1 MLKYSASMVSRPF
14 LYLEMKK
21 AASLK
26 LEGLNDK
33 EIRKKAMDENI
44 FLVKSESRNK
54 ELISTTIKRMKVL
67 DDFLLDRIVNGNIE
81 TSKQVVLYSIMKT
94 DLLFFEFMNEIYK
107 EKYIL
112 NDLIITDKDL
122 NIFFERKSEQSERVN
137 SWKDYTYYKLKQVYL
152 RVLYEANFVKKDNK
166 IYKIK
171 PPIIQRELIDY
182 ITKKGDK
189 SYIEA
194 MLGEI

>member
-14 LYLEMKK
+14 LYLEMKR

-26 LEGLNDK
+26 LEGLKDD
-33 EIRKKAMDENI
+33 EIRKKAIDENI
-44 FLVKSESRNK
+44 FLAKSESRIK
-54 ELISTTIKRMKVL
+54 ELISITKKRMKVL
-67 DDFLLDRIVNGNIE
+67 DGFLLDKIVNGNIDA
-81 TSKQVVLYSIMKT
+81 SKQVVLYSIMKT
-94 DLLFFEFMNEIYK
+94 DLLFFEFMNEVYK

-112 NDLIITDKDL
+112 NDLTITEKDL
-122 NIFFERKSEQSERVN
+122 NIFFERKSEQSERVS

-152 RVLYEANFVKKDNK
+152 RVLYEAGFVEKDNNK
-166 IYKIK
+166 YKIR
-171 PPIIQRELIDY
+171 PPIIERELIEH
-182 ITKKGDK
+182 ISKKKDK

>member
-1 MLKYSASMVSRPF
+1 MLKYSASIVARPF

-21 AASLK
+21 AGSLK
-26 LEGLNDK
+26 LEGLNDE

-44 FLVKSESRNK
+44 FLAKSESRKK
-54 ELISTTIKRMKVL
+54 ELIAITKKRMKVL
-67 DDFLLDRIVNGNIE
+67 DEFLLDKIVNESVE
-81 TSKQVVLYSIMKT
+81 TSKQVVLYSILKT

-152 RVLYEANFVKKDNK
+152 RVLYEANFVEKDNK

-171 PPIIQRELIDY
+171 PPIIQREIIDH
-182 ITKKGDK
+182 IIERGDK